1 MMAQSAADLIQNN
14 MLVVPIPLHPIRY
27 FYRSYNQ
34 SAEIARHLIPF
45 YPSELHFSPNLLI
58 RKNHTASM
66 SGKNRKQR
74 LRNVQN
80 AFAIGKKPPADW
92 QQRPILLLD
101 DVMTTGA
108 TLQACADSLTSAGH
122 QARIAALVFARVF
135 S

>member
-1 MMAQSAADLIQNN
+1 
-14 MLVVPIPLHPIRY
+14 
-27 FYRSYNQ
+27 
-34 SAEIARHLIPF
+34 
-45 YPSELHFSPNLLI
+45 
-58 RKNHTASM
+58 M

-74 LRNVQN
+74 VRNVQN
-80 AFAIGKKPPADW
+80 AFAIGKNPPADW